1 MYALSAS
8 RDPIMLITRFNRLI
22 RNKFVWAVFAFFI
35 SLSFVVYFAPQGQG
49 GARDNDVV
57 LGKVFGEDIR
67 RSDISK
73 ARIYAS
79 GLRPDR
85 SSSAEYER
93 LLTEAAWR
101 RLAALHVAGELGFE
115 TTDDEL
121 RDRIVNDDT
130 FAHNGTFNKEKY
142 QLYIRRGFRV
152 TEEIYEDYFR
162 ENVTL
167 EKVYRM
173 LNTCL
178 WLPPAFL
185 TSRVAQ
191 FTDRFQAQY
200 VIKAYNPDSYTVE
213 LDEVGL
219 RQYYDEN
226 TERYRVP
233 EKISVAWIHAPIDT
247 AATDV
252 STDTNRVQSY
262 YNTNLD
268 EFRFVVTNTFFL
280 TETNIG
286 VLPLLVVSSNVTP
299 TFVTNIVSTTNTT
312 FESNLF
318 TFAEAYDDISSQLG
332 FADATRRA
340 QDVAATFMDRLIPE
354 EGTVMSFNDAATELG
369 FNVSTSRTF
378 SRFEKLE
385 ELGVGLNFNA
395 EAFSLDLNEDRRT
408 FSDPIIGTGSVF
420 VLTLLERQDSHIP
433 AFEMLSENISPDAA
447 AAERERLFQEECDA
461 LHEDI
466 RAALVAGRSFAESV
480 ASADLNVV
488 TTETFSLAGQYFGS
502 DDELENAEQIIPV
515 ASDWHGGELAPLEKT
530 DEGSM
535 LLYVASREQGDDDS
549 RQNMRNLLLRQ
560 LNEQMMNLQIGS
572 WEAQIVDQARRDN

>member
-1 MYALSAS
+1 
-8 RDPIMLITRFNRLI
+8 MLITRFNRLI
-22 RNKFVWAVFAFFI
+22 RNKFVWAIFAFFV

-57 LGKVFGEDIR
+57 LGKVFGEDVH

-73 ARIYAS
+73 ARIYAT

-85 SSSAEYER
+85 SSTAEYDR
-93 LLTEAAWR
+93 LVTEAAWR
-101 RLAALHVAGELGFE
+101 RLAALHVAGELGFK

-121 RDRIVNDDT
+121 RDRIVKDDT
-130 FAHNGTFNKEKY
+130 FAHNGAFSKEKY
-142 QLYIRRGFRV
+142 QLYVRRGFRV

-162 ENVTL
+162 ENITL

-200 VIKAYNPDSYTVE
+200 VMKPYDPDSYTVE

-219 RQYYDEN
+219 RQYFDEN
-226 TERYRVP
+226 TERYRIP
-233 EKISVAWIHAPIDT
+233 EKVRVAWIHAPIDSAGT
-247 AATDV
+247 GATIE
-252 STDTNRVQSY
+252 TNRVQSY
-262 YNTNLD
+262 YDTNLD
-268 EFRFVVTNTFFL
+268 EFRFVVTNTLFL

-286 VLPLLVVSSNVTP
+286 ILPLVDVSSNTTP
-299 TFVTNIVSTTNTT
+299 TFVTNIVSTTNNT
-312 FESNLF
+312 FESNLI
-318 TFAEAYDDISSQLG
+318 TFAEAYDDISSQLE

-354 EGTVMSFNDAATELG
+354 EGAVMSFTDAASAMG

-378 SRFEKLE
+378 SRFETLD

-395 EAFSLDLNEDRRT
+395 EAFSLNLNEDQRT
-408 FSDPIIGTGSVF
+408 FSDPIIGTASVF
-420 VLTLLERQDSHIP
+420 VVTLLERHESHIP
-433 AFEMLSENISPDAA
+433 AFDELTVKIAPDAD
-447 AAERERLFQEECDA
+447 AAERERLFQEECDS
-461 LHEDI
+461 LHNDI
-466 RAALVAGRSFAESV
+466 RAALAEGRSFAESI
-480 ASADLNVV
+480 ASSGLNIV
-488 TTETFSLAGQYFGS
+488 TTETFSLAGQYFGTE
-502 DDELENAEQIIPV
+502 DELENAEQIVPV
-515 ASDWHGGELAPLEKT
+515 ASDWYGGELAPLEKT
-530 DEGSM
+530 AEGSM
-535 LLYVASREQGDDDS
+535 LLYVASREEGNADS

-572 WEAQIVDQARRDN
+572 WEAQVVDEARGDN